1 MHHATLGGMLPEATA
16 HGGTPAERFAAVYRE
31 LSPRVLGYLR
41 SHGVDDPEAATNDV
55 FLALHRRF
63 DSIDGGD
70 DGVRTLTFSIAHARL
85 VDFHRARSRRPDLVA
100 FEADHDPRR
109 SASAE
114 DTAIELAGGGAMGLL
129 SHLGD
134 DQRQVVSLRVIAGLS
149 LEETAQVMDRSV
161 GSIKQLQRRGLES
174 LRSLLT
180 REPIDV

>member
-1 MHHATLGGMLPEATA
+1 MLPDSSAQVGAST
-16 HGGTPAERFAAVYRE
+16 ERFSAAYRE

-41 SHGVDDPEAATNDV
+41 SHGVDDPEAVTDDV

-63 DSIDGGD
+63 GSIDGGD
-70 DGVRTLTFSIAHARL
+70 NGVRTLTFSIAHARL
-85 VDFHRARSRRPDLVA
+85 VDSHRARARRPMHVPFDA
-100 FEADHDPRR
+100 EDDPRR

-114 DTAIELAGGGAMGLL
+114 DDAIDAVGGGATALL
-129 SHLGD
+129 TRLGD

-174 LRSLLT
+174 LRSLLAQ
-180 REPIDV
+180 EAIDV

>member
-1 MHHATLGGMLPEATA
+1 MLPDPSA
-16 HGGTPAERFAAVYRE
+16 HGGTPTDRFSAAYRE

-63 DSIDGGD
+63 DSIEGGD

-85 VDFHRARSRRPDLVA
+85 VDFHRTRARQPRHVPFDA
-100 FEADHDPRR
+100 GEDPRHA
-109 SASAE
+109 ASAE
-114 DTAIELAGGGAMGLL
+114 DTAIEMAGGGAMALL
-129 SHLGD
+129 THLGE

-174 LRSLLT
+174 LRSLLA
-180 REPIDV
+180 REAIDV